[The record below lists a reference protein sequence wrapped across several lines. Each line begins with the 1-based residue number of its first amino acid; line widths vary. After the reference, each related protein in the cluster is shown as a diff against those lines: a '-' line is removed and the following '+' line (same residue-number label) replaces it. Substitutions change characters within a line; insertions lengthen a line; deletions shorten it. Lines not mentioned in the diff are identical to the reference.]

1 MAVAGVRPDALAGPS
16 ARGIST
22 RVYVPHGADW
32 FRFGRA
38 ASPNPEAL
46 ELTQEQ
52 VSRLKP
58 GMPLQITTCD

>member
-32 FRFGRA
+32 FRFWPRRLA
-38 ASPNPEAL
+38 E
-46 ELTQEQ
+46 
-52 VSRLKP
+52 SR
-58 GMPLQITTCD
+58 GA